1 MQSEK
6 HTEGQPCLKTLLAAE
21 LFSDLTEEDQ
31 EMSYLDAQILRLLHQ
46 LTPAQQNVFTDL
58 VESLLLAQ
66 QSEQPSDRE

>member
-31 EMSYLDAQILRLLHQ
+31 EMSYLDAQILRLL
-46 LTPAQQNVFTDL
+46 
-58 VESLLLAQ
+58 
-66 QSEQPSDRE
+66 PSICKSGCGCR

>member
-1 MQSEK
+1 
-6 HTEGQPCLKTLLAAE
+6 
-21 LFSDLTEEDQ
+21 
-31 EMSYLDAQILRLLHQ
+31 MSYLDAQILRLLHQ

>member
-21 LFSDLTEEDQ
+21 LFLTEEDQ